1 MTDFKDRLKVYG
13 CLLFIMTVIISIVIF
28 GFYFKEGVSEFRIP
42 VIGFSIFYGLI
53 TLIIIIRFRIEIAGI
68 IVEIPILAW
77 ESISE
82 FLSSKFQK
90 EEAIISSVSATHS
103 DGVRQCKQC
112 GRTYE
117 ISINIEDMIKGKEVR
132 VAVCKVCHHDQVY
145 AICEHCADI
154 EKVTRSS
161 CPQCG
166 AQDHWVI
173 NEMVLRK

>member
-13 CLLFIMTVIISIVIF
+13 CLLFMMTVVISIVIF
-28 GFYFKEGVSEFRIP
+28 SFYFKEGVSEFRIP
-42 VIGFSIFYGLI
+42 VIGLSIFYGLI
-53 TLIIIIRFRIEIAGI
+53 ILIIIIRFRIEIAGI

-90 EEAIISSVSATHS
+90 EEAIIPSVSGTHS
-103 DGVRQCKQC
+103 YGVRQCKQC
-112 GRTYE
+112 GRTYK
-117 ISINIEDMIKGKEVR
+117 ISIDIEDMGNEFR
-132 VAVCKVCHHDQVY
+132 VAACGVCPY
-145 AICEHCADI
+145 AICEHCADL

-166 AQDHWVI
+166 ARDLWKI
-173 NEMVLRK
+173 SEMVLLK